1 MVRNVTQRAGLI
13 GGFPSPARFERR
25 MRGSR
30 VFTLRGPS
38 CSPPQMCRPHRG
50 YSSGMYRLTHLGQ
63 LGALALPPE
72 GL

>member
-30 VFTLRGPS
+30 VFTLRGPC
-38 CSPPQMCRPHRG
+38 CSPPQCVGR
-50 YSSGMYRLTHLGQ
+50 SEVCASVKYRLTHRGIW
-63 LGALALPPE
+63 